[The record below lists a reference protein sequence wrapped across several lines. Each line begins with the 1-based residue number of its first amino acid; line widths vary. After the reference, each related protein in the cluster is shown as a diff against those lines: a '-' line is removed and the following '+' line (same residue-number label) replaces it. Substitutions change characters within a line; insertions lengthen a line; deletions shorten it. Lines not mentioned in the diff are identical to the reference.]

1 MAFGF
6 KRPPPFS
13 RYTRTGAIFMDN
25 LKQLFEETLK
35 DVYFAEKQII
45 KALPKM
51 AKKTKSPELK
61 QAFEEHAEQTKGQV
75 ERLDQIFKLLGKKA
89 SGKECPAL
97 MGLVE
102 EAEEI
107 MSDTKDA
114 DVLNAGLI
122 GCAQAV
128 EHYEIARYG
137 TLSNWAAQ
145 LDMPEAVKLLE
156 ATLAEEKAA
165 DQALTK
171 LAMSGINAEAD
182 HEDDEE
188 SKGKA
193 PVAAKSK
200 APAKTAPKAAPAP
213 AAKVAPAAPA
223 KSAPAAKAAPVA
235 AAKAAPA
242 PAAKAAPA
250 PAPAAKAAPAPAP
263 IAAAK
268 PKQPVAAPVKVAA
281 AAKNGVAKAP
291 AVKKK

>member
-1 MAFGF
+1 
-6 KRPPPFS
+6 
-13 RYTRTGAIFMDN
+13 MDN

-165 DQALTK
+165 NQALTK

-182 HEDDEE
+182 HEDD
-188 SKGKA
+188 GKA

-200 APAKTAPKAAPAP
+200 ASAKTAPKAAPAP

-223 KSAPAAKAAPVA
+223 KSAPAAKPAAVAAKAAPVA

-263 IAAAK
+263 IAVAK
-268 PKQPVAAPVKVAA
+268 PKQPAAAPVKTAA
-281 AAKNGVAKAP
+281 VAKNGVAKAP